1 MKHSVFK
8 KEIMMLHNNP
18 ARRSGGSAYYHKSFA
33 RHGNYG
39 HGVGPACLILILL
52 FTAGPSAQ
60 AARGQAPT
68 PGPSAPL
75 SRTYYINA
83 NTGQDT
89 NAGTSRKAP
98 WRTLARVNRQIFKP
112 GDRVLFRAGDIWRG
126 QLNLRGQG
134 TAGMPIRV
142 DSYGPGALPEID
154 MGRSTGAAVSV
165 INEGYWEIRHLC
177 MTSTAAAKSAKGPRV
192 GVLVNS
198 TCRRILHHIVIAH
211 CVIRHIQGGLS
222 HYDSGGIFVGLDGW
236 ISRNAPFS
244 TYHDVTISHN
254 TITDVDRCGIVVW
267 TPSNSNYFDKIA
279 KSQHLSGPLL
289 PSRGVVVSHNHLS
302 NIGGDAI
309 LVLGSAGAM
318 VAHNDVHESCLRTQ
332 FGQRGNRFSAAV
344 WLHSCSRSVMQFN
357 KVFDSRPQPGN
368 GDAEAFDFDF
378 GCRHCILQYNFS
390 EGNWGGL
397 LLIMG
402 SARDNI
408 VRYNIS
414 VNDVPPRYAPD
425 LPVAIRNA
433 MPGSEHLLYL
443 QCQAQNNNLI
453 YNNDFCVSR
462 GVGVIYTGA
471 PYFKNNIF
479 YAVGKGSF
487 RTNGPVAAGQ
497 FVRNDYFGPW
507 QGSPPS
513 AKDNLQVNPRFVNI
527 RRQDF
532 RLRANSPLINRGL
545 SVADNGGR
553 DYFGRD
559 LKHGTSIG
567 ASQGP

>member
-1 MKHSVFK
+1 MFK
-8 KEIMMLHNNP
+8 AFYGLLSASLPYASGMAVAMML
-18 ARRSGGSAYYHKSFA
+18 
-33 RHGNYG
+33 
-39 HGVGPACLILILL
+39 II
-52 FTAGPSAQ
+52 AGPSLQ
-60 AARGQAPT
+60 AAALRPQT
-68 PGPSAPL
+68 PGPAASL
-75 SRTYYINA
+75 SRTYYVNA
-83 NTGQDT
+83 NTGR
-89 NAGTSRKAP
+89 NANSGTSRRAP

-112 GDRVLFRAGDIWRG
+112 GDRVLFRAGDIWHG
-126 QLNLRGQG
+126 QLNLQGQG

-142 DSYGPGALPEID
+142 DSYGPGPLPEIN
-154 MGRSTGAAVSV
+154 MGQSTGAAVSV

-177 MTSTAAAKSAKGPRV
+177 MTSTAAVTSPKGPRV
-192 GVLVNS
+192 GLLVNS
-198 TCRRILHHIVIAH
+198 TCHLILHHIVIEH
-211 CVIRHIQGGLS
+211 CLIRHIIGGVS

-244 TYHDVTISHN
+244 TYRDVKISHN

-267 TPSNSNYFDKIA
+267 TPSNSNYFYDMA
-279 KSQHLSGPLL
+279 NSQHLTGPLL
-289 PSRGVVVSHNHLS
+289 PSRDVVVSHNHLS

-309 LVLGSAGAM
+309 LVLGSVGAM
-318 VAHNDVHESCLRTQ
+318 VAYNNVHESCLRTK

-357 KVFDSRPQPGN
+357 KVFDTRPQPGN
-368 GDAEAFDFDF
+368 TDAEAFDFDF

-390 EGNWGGL
+390 QGNWGGL

-402 SARDNI
+402 SATDNI

-414 VNDVPPRYAPD
+414 VNDVPPQYAPN

-433 MPGSEHLLYL
+433 LPGSEHLLYL

-453 YNNDFCVSR
+453 YNNDFFVSR
-462 GVGVIYTGA
+462 GIGVIYTGA
-471 PYFKNNIF
+471 QYFKNNIF
-479 YAVGKGSF
+479 YAVGKGIF

-513 AKDNLQVNPRFVNI
+513 AKANLHVNPGLVSMTGKN
-527 RRQDF
+527 F
-532 RLRANSPLINRGL
+532 RLRPNSPLIDRGL
-545 SVADNGGR
+545 SVPDNGGR

-567 ASQGP
+567 ASQGPQ